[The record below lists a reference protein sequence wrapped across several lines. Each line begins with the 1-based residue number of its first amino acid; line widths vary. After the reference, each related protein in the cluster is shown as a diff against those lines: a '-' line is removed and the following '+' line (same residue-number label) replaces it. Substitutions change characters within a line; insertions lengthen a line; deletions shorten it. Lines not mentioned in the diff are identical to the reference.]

1 MESKLETTLTKLK
14 IEPQKPAS
22 SCTQDS
28 KSTEDFNYPFVQD
41 IKSPIYLS
49 KGQSNSVYFA
59 KIQKVQSKIER
70 NVFDMGNKML
80 NRMPKEIPDP
90 KFFYQRFYYYS
101 KFDDGIKMD
110 YESKIKANYLRLV
123 FGHS

>member
-1 MESKLETTLTKLK
+1 MESKTTTSFTKFK

-22 SCTQDS
+22 SCSQDLVG
-28 KSTEDFNYPFVQD
+28 TDQANYPFVQD
-41 IKSPIYLS
+41 IRSPIYLS
-49 KGQSNSVYFA
+49 KGLSNSVYFA
-59 KIQKVQSKIER
+59 KVQKVQSKIDR
-70 NVFDMGNKML
+70 NVFDMGSKML

-110 YESKIKANYLRLV
+110 YESKHIILL
-123 FGHS
+123 